1 MIRVVVSGFVGI
13 CAGFIAPLI
22 GTSLT
27 RFERSPFIRLKG
39 RDRVSREV
47 VTTMV
52 IFAVVF
58 ALISVL
64 IENWAVVVAT
74 WVLSLGLITASW
86 IDAHTHRLPRKLSYA
101 IFSAGLPL
109 LVVAAIV
116 ENDLSRIV
124 SSALGVVLAT
134 GLIGFLYWIGRGAMG
149 GGDVRLAPVIGLYT
163 GWISV
168 QTVILAVVTSF
179 FLAAIFALVLLV
191 GGRANRRDDMPLGP
205 FLACGTLAVFIYAAV
220 KSGL

>member
-13 CAGFIAPLI
+13 CAGFIAPVI

-27 RFERSPFIRLKG
+27 RFERSPFTRLKS
-39 RDRVSREV
+39 RDRVSRDV
-47 VTTMV
+47 VATMV
-52 IFAVVF
+52 AFAAVFAV
-58 ALISVL
+58 ISVL

-101 IFSAGLPL
+101 IFGAGLPL

-168 QTVILAVVTSF
+168 QTVILAVMTSF

-191 GGRANRRDDMPLGP
+191 VGRANRRDDMPLGP

-220 KSGL
+220 KGGL